1 MSDRALKSPP
11 PPCHSST
18 AVPPGAMSRHCALV
32 REPAVESETRSN
44 GRKEGI
50 ALPGEGKSYCQIRL
64 SPYFS
69 LPALELAIPKL

>member
-11 PPCHSST
+11 VSQFHGRT
-18 AVPPGAMSRHCALV
+18 PGAMSRHCALV
-32 REPAVESETRSN
+32 REPVVESETRSN